1 MLLKILGHLMAGPV
15 RFGRQ
20 PYHGYGVTIQQD
32 VLHFGI
38 THPITPFLGLSI
50 TKPAN
55 ARYRLIMDYR
65 FFGTQV
71 YNTYQAKEVIS
82 LGKKSPIPFQQR
94 KRERAG
100 KKASKQPPKKPR
112 SSYPMSAKSGQPDDV
127 RLYWSHFIQNPFA
140 GPGRFFWTERMLWG
154 NALIAALLTT
164 LGATL
169 EVGFHFL
176 AMITVFINAF
186 FLFFLF
192 YYLFPWVADW
202 IFRQLKITSTTVDGM
217 KGEVIVISGWLVA
230 LSLTRLIPFYAPL
243 AYWVASVLFAVLLLV
258 ALHRRIRTTWFQ
270 AALATAGGSLA
281 VAIAMMILSRF

>member
-1 MLLKILGHLMAGPV
+1 
-15 RFGRQ
+15 
-20 PYHGYGVTIQQD
+20 
-32 VLHFGI
+32 
-38 THPITPFLGLSI
+38 
-50 TKPAN
+50 
-55 ARYRLIMDYR
+55 
-65 FFGTQV
+65 
-71 YNTYQAKEVIS
+71 
-82 LGKKSPIPFQQR
+82 
-94 KRERAG
+94 
-100 KKASKQPPKKPR
+100 
-112 SSYPMSAKSGQPDDV
+112 
-127 RLYWSHFIQNPFA
+127 
-140 GPGRFFWTERMLWG
+140 MLWG